1 MSKWIIPFSFN
12 NQGDRIF
19 SDWVIS
25 LKMDFYVFAPGIL
38 EFFLQHLRK
47 VYFHITKHWAKGFQI
62 FIQYKMFF
70 LTPHSFLKP
79 HLLTIFTSHRLPQS
93 SGQWSFLFHAALA
106 CSCRLGPSPI
116 SDEYLLVFVFFL
128 LYPMSSPVSPIFK
141 TRFSSSPFS
150 SFLQGQL
157 FHSSLGCPVHAC
169 FLVIDLLPG
178 KTRLDPFVCFHVP
191 LRRAGEKSTECHAQ
205 SHREETAKGLS
216 WEPCQPLLNP
226 NFLTYFVGPERANLL
241 EHVLNILHLSLPP
254 CCVSGAPSSRASEF
268 SESYLSMDRLL
279 QTRLCGSGWAET
291 RGASSLFT
299 PTLY

>member
-1 MSKWIIPFSFN
+1 MSDRQFSIPKSKIHSYFFSHFYFQIRMSKWIIPFSLN

-25 LKMDFYVFAPGIL
+25 LKMDFYVFDPGIL

-47 VYFHITKHWAKGFQI
+47 VYFHITNHWAKGFQI

-79 HLLTIFTSHRLPQS
+79 HLLTIFTSHCLPQS

-106 CSCRLGPSPI
+106 CSCLPGPSPI

-128 LYPMSSPVSPIFK
+128 LYPMSSLVSPIFK
-141 TRFSSSPFS
+141 TRLSSSPF

-169 FLVIDLLPG
+169 FLVIDLLSG

-191 LRRAGEKSTECHAQ
+191 LRWAGGEKHRMPCTEPPWRNSKRIIMGTMST
-205 SHREETAKGLS
+205 TFKPKLS
-216 WEPCQPLLNP
+216 DLFC
-226 NFLTYFVGPERANLL
+226 G
-241 EHVLNILHLSLPP
+241 
-254 CCVSGAPSSRASEF
+254 
-268 SESYLSMDRLL
+268 
-279 QTRLCGSGWAET
+279 TRTC
-291 RGASSLFT
+291 
-299 PTLY
+299 